1 MNSHRVTALKRP
13 IANVRDRIV
22 RPSKKAA
29 VILAILLGTTL
40 SAFFLGSTFGPEERA
55 SLPQYPSSVHET
67 TFPRTRIDGST
78 SEAKAAAEDA
88 ATAAATSD
96 SLKALASSAIWS
108 LFASAGTQ
116 GQSDGDLGEAAD
128 AYFERMVIFT
138 AVLRLEV
145 GDIDSAV
152 EGIRLST
159 EEAGGF
165 IAGVSTSKGGGG
177 IVTVRVPQVRFYDVI
192 REFEA
197 LGEVEE
203 REVKGEDISETYVDL
218 EARLANL
225 QREEGRLVEILDLA
239 VNVEEVL
246 KVEAELSRVRGEI
259 EGITGE
265 MKYIEGR
272 VELAT
277 ITVSLVEESAKE
289 RALLPQVDW
298 WAPVNTGLQALATV
312 TQGLLAMAIFLGPF
326 VAVGVPTYILYKR
339 GVKGK
344 NAPLEEAPLQE

>member
-1 MNSHRVTALKRP
+1 MKRP
-13 IANVRDRIV
+13 IANVMKRLA

-29 VILAILLGTTL
+29 VIVVILVVTTL
-40 SAFFLGSTFGPEERA
+40 SALFLGSTFGPEEGA
-55 SLPQYPSSVHET
+55 SLLSYRSSVHEI
-67 TFPRTRIDGST
+67 TFPRTRIDDST
-78 SEAKAAAEDA
+78 SEAKTAADA
-88 ATAAATSD
+88 ATTAATASD
-96 SLKALASSAIWS
+96 SLKALAGSAIWS
-108 LFASAGTQ
+108 LFTSARTE

-128 AYFERMVIFT
+128 AYFERMVVFT

-152 EGIRLST
+152 DGIRLLT

-192 REFEA
+192 REFET

-218 EARLANL
+218 EARLTNL
-225 QREEGRLVEILDLA
+225 QREEGRLVEILDMA

-265 MKYIEGR
+265 MNYIEGR

-289 RALLPQVDW
+289 RALLPRVDW

-312 TQGLLAMAIFLGPF
+312 TQGLLTMAIFLGPF
-326 VAVGVPTYILYKR
+326 VAVGLPVYVLYKR
-339 GVKGK
+339 GVKGED
-344 NAPLEEAPLQE
+344 APLEEAPLRE